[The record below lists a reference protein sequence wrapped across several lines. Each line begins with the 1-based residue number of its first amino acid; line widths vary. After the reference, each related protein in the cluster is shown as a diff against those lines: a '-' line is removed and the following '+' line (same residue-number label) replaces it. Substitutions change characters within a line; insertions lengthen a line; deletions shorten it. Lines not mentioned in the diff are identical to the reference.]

1 MADSTL
7 SLAHAAVETGFGH
20 LRSSMGQ
27 DTQGSAA
34 RAFDRAGALALVSIA
49 DSLSTMAQLMEAEA
63 GRRDRLGDRETSEAS
78 RG

>member
-1 MADSTL
+1 
-7 SLAHAAVETGFGH
+7 
-20 LRSSMGQ
+20 MGQ